1 MTDGSSLLPIESALP
16 EIFSAA
22 QEHRR
27 MILAA
32 PPGAGKT
39 SRVPL
44 ALSGLLKGYDAPNG
58 RVLVLQPRRLA
69 ARLAAE
75 RLSKTLGEAIGQ
87 TVGLSTR
94 IDRKIS
100 PQSRIEV
107 MTDGVFVRR
116 LLANPDL
123 NGVSV
128 VLFDEIH
135 ERSLNMD
142 LGLALAV
149 EVQSVFREDLT
160 IGLMSAT
167 LDTEAMK
174 QRFDAPVI
182 VTEGRQFPV
191 ETRYIGRSRD
201 RPAEQAAAAVQK
213 ALRETDGSVLAFLP
227 GAGDIRRAAAL
238 LEGRISADIAPLY
251 GALSPAEQDRA
262 IRPSPRSHR
271 KVVLATDIAESSLTI
286 EGVSVVV
293 DLGLVR
299 RPKQNPNGMGTTLVT
314 ERASRASVDQRRGRA
329 GRLGPGVC
337 YRIWDE
343 AETRGLTAAQKP
355 EIFDRDLAGMC
366 LTLAA
371 WGEENPARLA
381 WLDAPPAGRIK
392 IARERLTKLGALSEA
407 GGLTDRGRDM
417 AELPMSPELAALI
430 VSAQTGGERALAAE
444 ISVLLGEPGLGGPGP
459 DIAERLARF
468 RSDKSG
474 RAKMFRKQAERWS
487 GQNTAQG
494 AAQLLLAQAWPDQ
507 IARKRASGD
516 GYQLASGRGG
526 VLSEDAALAKSDW
539 LVVAELSGSARAPRI
554 TQAIAISETDVRS
567 LYPPNIEESAVFE
580 PESGVFRGRRIERI
594 GAIILSEMPLPRPS
608 DEAAKVAWLSHIQET
623 GFVDIDLRE
632 ILMAHVARLSCL
644 HDTFGEDWHVP
655 TIEHLENSV
664 HEWLSPLIP
673 SKGFAPPNA
682 KQLASALSKRLS
694 WSEQTSLN
702 EYAPL
707 TLTLPTGR
715 RAKVDWLD
723 ARAPLV
729 EARVQELFGTTAHPS
744 IADGRQPITLQFLSP
759 GGKPVATT
767 QDLPGFWKGG
777 YLEMAKDM
785 RGRYPK
791 HDWAT
796 DPSAAKPHAGLTK
809 ARLARK

>member
-94 IDRKIS
+94 IDRQIS

-314 ERASRASVDQRRGRA
+314 ERASRASVDQRR
-329 GRLGPGVC
+329 
-337 YRIWDE
+337 
-343 AETRGLTAAQKP
+343 
-355 EIFDRDLAGMC
+355 
-366 LTLAA
+366 
-371 WGEENPARLA
+371 
-381 WLDAPPAGRIK
+381 DA
-392 IARERLTKLGALSEA
+392 LGAWDPA
-407 GGLTDRGRDM
+407 C
-417 AELPMSPELAALI
+417 
-430 VSAQTGGERALAAE
+430 V
-444 ISVLLGEPGLGGPGP
+444 
-459 DIAERLARF
+459 
-468 RSDKSG
+468 
-474 RAKMFRKQAERWS
+474 
-487 GQNTAQG
+487 
-494 AAQLLLAQAWPDQ
+494 
-507 IARKRASGD
+507 
-516 GYQLASGRGG
+516 
-526 VLSEDAALAKSDW
+526 
-539 LVVAELSGSARAPRI
+539 
-554 TQAIAISETDVRS
+554 
-567 LYPPNIEESAVFE
+567 
-580 PESGVFRGRRIERI
+580 
-594 GAIILSEMPLPRPS
+594 
-608 DEAAKVAWLSHIQET
+608 T
-623 GFVDIDLRE
+623 GF
-632 ILMAHVARLSCL
+632 
-644 HDTFGEDWHVP
+644 
-655 TIEHLENSV
+655 
-664 HEWLSPLIP
+664 
-673 SKGFAPPNA
+673 
-682 KQLASALSKRLS
+682 
-694 WSEQTSLN
+694 
-702 EYAPL
+702 
-707 TLTLPTGR
+707 
-715 RAKVDWLD
+715 
-723 ARAPLV
+723 
-729 EARVQELFGTTAHPS
+729 
-744 IADGRQPITLQFLSP
+744 
-759 GGKPVATT
+759 
-767 QDLPGFWKGG
+767 
-777 YLEMAKDM
+777 
-785 RGRYPK
+785 
-791 HDWAT
+791 
-796 DPSAAKPHAGLTK
+796 
-809 ARLARK
+809 